1 MIIIHLTGGLGNQ
14 LFQYAF
20 ARSLA
25 HELDCELF
33 LDLSLFS
40 HTEKRKH
47 VVFGLHSFNIK
58 GIPGYYPYTEKTDI
72 GINYPESNALVK
84 YIEGL
89 PFPEGI
95 WDYKVVGDVENIT
108 LPAYF
113 EGWYQNQIDDGK
125 TSYLTE
131 NFFKKNNELIHRD
144 LTYSLPLSE
153 NSQRLYEDIRKYD
166 SVALHIR
173 HGDYSEY
180 PKFGLCTEQY
190 YQKGIEMLEEELENP
205 KFYIFTEDPD
215 WVENLSFNSP
225 FEIIN
230 FSEKNNTVSRGYGE
244 LLRLMSLCSH
254 FIIANSTF
262 SWWGAFLGENENK
275 MIISP
280 KPWFQDRTIIETDTI
295 DNIKTINLKNDY
307 SEIYN
312 ASDRVLYDSTKDST
326 FSFNDSKFII
336 NNISSKSPNSSS
348 IVKFSFKS
356 RCFNGLRIYYKTK
369 KDSEFLEKNSL
380 NLYYYKDE
388 TVNHCLLLP
397 ENALLDEIM
406 ICPYILKRD
415 VDDYIEMFSIKIK
428 EVDQSKNQKSI
439 VSSLK
444 NSIKRFKNK

>member
-1 MIIIHLTGGLGNQ
+1 ML
-14 LFQYAF
+14 
-20 ARSLA
+20 
-25 HELDCELF
+25 
-33 LDLSLFS
+33 
-40 HTEKRKH
+40 
-47 VVFGLHSFNIK
+47 
-58 GIPGYYPYTEKTDI
+58 
-72 GINYPESNALVK
+72 
-84 YIEGL
+84 
-89 PFPEGI
+89 
-95 WDYKVVGDVENIT
+95 
-108 LPAYF
+108 
-113 EGWYQNQIDDGK
+113 
-125 TSYLTE
+125 
-131 NFFKKNNELIHRD
+131 
-144 LTYSLPLSE
+144 
-153 NSQRLYEDIRKYD
+153 
-166 SVALHIR
+166 
-173 HGDYSEY
+173 
-180 PKFGLCTEQY
+180 
-190 YQKGIEMLEEELENP
+190 GIEMLEEELENP

-428 EVDQSKNQKSI
+428 EVGQSKNQKSI